1 MYAPILLGLDDA
13 GNDNYKLWI
22 CNDQQRDI
30 DGRIRIVVE
39 DMRGN
44 QMFAF
49 SEVVDVKAN
58 SCYRFPKEIAINMT
72 EKMKSDCYARIIFME
87 DDTVLSEKIHIFK
100 YPKDMNFIE
109 TQLEPKVTFIDG
121 KYHLEFNSKVFVKD
135 VFVSTTEQGEFSANF
150 FDVLPNVTKTIIFEP
165 EDKKK
170 KDLKFDTHI
179 YNR

>member
-1 MYAPILLGLDDA
+1 MGLDDA
-13 GNDNYKLWI
+13 GDNNYKLWVS
-22 CNDQQRDI
+22 NDRQQDI
-30 DGRIRIVVE
+30 DGRIRIIVE

-58 SCYRFPKEIAINMT
+58 SCYYFPKDVVINMT

-109 TQLEPKVTFIDG
+109 TQLEPKVTFADG
-121 KYHLEFNSKVFVKD
+121 KYHLEFNSNVFVKD
-135 VFVSTTEQGEFSANF
+135 VFVSTTERGEFSANF

-165 EDKKK
+165 EDEDKK
-170 KDLKFDTHI
+170 KDLKFNVHI

>member
-22 CNDQQRDI
+22 CNDKQRDI
-30 DGRIRIVVE
+30 DGRVRIVVE

-109 TQLEPKVTFIDG
+109 TQLEPKVTFVDG
-121 KYHLEFNSKVFVKD
+121 KYTLEFNSKVFVKD
-135 VFVSTTEQGEFSANF
+135 VLVSTKEQGEFSANF

-165 EDKKK
+165 EDKRK
-170 KDLKFDTHI
+170 KDMKFKVHT
-179 YNR
+179 YNN